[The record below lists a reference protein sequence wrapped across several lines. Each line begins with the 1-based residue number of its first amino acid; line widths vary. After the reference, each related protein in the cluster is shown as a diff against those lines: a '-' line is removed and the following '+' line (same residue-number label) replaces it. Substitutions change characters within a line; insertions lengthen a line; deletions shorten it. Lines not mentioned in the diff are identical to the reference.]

1 MRLIGIALL
10 GGMLVGCGAEPA
22 QNETDNAAPMNRA
35 APLAVAIRDTPATPA
50 KVASGNE
57 RKILK
62 SDGFSV
68 PRGTAAAP
76 RPAPAR
82 SGTLAYRAIGTEPF
96 WAVTVRGATARLE
109 RPGVAAIP
117 FAVMRDPDGYRG
129 DGFAM
134 TISQGPCSDGMSDAL
149 WSDRVAVAFG
159 EGVLKGCGGA
169 REDEGARAP

>member
-10 GGMLVGCGAEPA
+10 GGMLVSCGAEP
-22 QNETDNAAPMNRA
+22 QRNESDNGASVRPD
-35 APLAVAIRDTPATPA
+35 APLAVAIRDAP
-50 KVASGNE
+50 VASQKAPPHDD

-68 PRGTAAAP
+68 PRGTAPAP
-76 RPAPAR
+76 PPPPAR
-82 SGTLAYRAIGTEPF
+82 SGIPAYRAIGTEPF
-96 WAVTVRGATARLE
+96 WAVTVRGATAMLE

-117 FAVMRDPDGYRG
+117 FTVMRDADGYRG

-149 WSDRVAVAFG
+149 WSDRLAIAFG

>member
-1 MRLIGIALL
+1 MQLIGIALL
-10 GGMLVGCGAEPA
+10 GGMLVGCAPEPA
-22 QNETDNAAPMNRA
+22 QNEADNAAPMNRA
-35 APLAVAIRDTPATPA
+35 APLAVAIRDAPAAPA
-50 KVASGNE
+50 KVASRNE

-62 SDGFSV
+62 SDGFPV
-68 PRGTAAAP
+68 PRGTAPAP

-82 SGTLAYRAIGTEPF
+82 SDTPAYRAIGTEPF
-96 WAVTVRGATARLE
+96 WAVTVRGTTATLE
-109 RPGVAAIP
+109 RPGVVAIP
-117 FAVMRDPDGYRG
+117 FTVVRDTDGYRG

-149 WSDRVAVAFG
+149 WSDRVAIAFG